1 MERKKGTGQGQEG
14 EREEGAKG
22 GRPGGAGKELGVSK
36 WGSGAKVPGRDSAG
50 QAQPSSWDLPPTRP
64 RNSLAHSLGRAGQG
78 GQGRASLAS
87 QVGGAGTWGAMEGS
101 HSPVGA
107 RRAAVKGSRRSGPER
122 SPLGRLPATSSSA
135 GPTFCH
141 QRGRG
146 RAGRGAPADW
156 AAGRGRRGRPALAWP
171 PGREQGRVARSRG
184 RKHTQPQLST
194 PSFASLSLSRR

>member
-1 MERKKGTGQGQEG
+1 MGVRGQ
-14 EREEGAKG
+14 
-22 GRPGGAGKELGVSK
+22 GAGK
-36 WGSGAKVPGRDSAG
+36 GSCWAGPAPVAGTSHPLAPGTASPTAWAG
-50 QAQPSSWDLPPTRP
+50 Q
-64 RNSLAHSLGRAGQG
+64 GRAGR
-78 GQGRASLAS
+78 QGRASLAS
-87 QVGGAGTWGAMEGS
+87 QAGGAGTWGAMEGT

-107 RRAAVKGSRRSGPER
+107 RWAAVKGSKGSGPER
-122 SPLGRLPATSSSA
+122 SPQGRLPATSSSA

-156 AAGRGRRGRPALAWP
+156 AAGRGRRGRPAPAWP

>member
-1 MERKKGTGQGQEG
+1 MV
-14 EREEGAKG
+14 
-22 GRPGGAGKELGVSK
+22 GRPS
-36 WGSGAKVPGRDSAG
+36 
-50 QAQPSSWDLPPTRP
+50 PSSWDLPPTHP
-64 RNSLAHSLGRAGQG
+64 RKRLAHSLGRAGQG

-87 QVGGAGTWGAMEGS
+87 QAGGAGTWGAMEGT

-107 RRAAVKGSRRSGPER
+107 RRAAVKGSKGSGPER
-122 SPLGRLPATSSSA
+122 SPQGLLSATSSSA

-156 AAGRGRRGRPALAWP
+156 ATGRGRRGRPALAWP
-171 PGREQGRVARSRG
+171 QGREQGRVARSRG